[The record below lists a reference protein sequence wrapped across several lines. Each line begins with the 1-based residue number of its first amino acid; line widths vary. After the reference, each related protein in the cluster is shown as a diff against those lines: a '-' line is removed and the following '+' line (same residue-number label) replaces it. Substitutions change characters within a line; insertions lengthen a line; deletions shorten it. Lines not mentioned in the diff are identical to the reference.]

1 MKIKEIKKIPLFRM
15 AFKLSAGLIL
25 GKRAA
30 VFLCDAFMYF
40 DELLVDHMQKH
51 RYDNNE
57 VGNAYNKALNIVGIK
72 PSRESNNE
80 DRFNKNM
87 MGFEHKK

>member
-1 MKIKEIKKIPLFRM
+1 MKIKKIPLFRM

-30 VFLCDAFMYF
+30 VFLCNAFMYF

-51 RYDNNE
+51 RYDNN
-57 VGNAYNKALNIVGIK
+57 KALNIVGIK
-72 PSRESNNE
+72 PSRESNDE

-87 MGFEHKK
+87 MGFEYKK

>member
-30 VFLCDAFMYF
+30 VFLCNTFMYF

-51 RYDNNE
+51 RYDNN
-57 VGNAYNKALNIVGIK
+57 
-72 PSRESNNE
+72 
-80 DRFNKNM
+80 
-87 MGFEHKK
+87 

>member
-30 VFLCDAFMYF
+30 VFLCNAFMYF

-57 VGNAYNKALNIVGIK
+57 VGNAYNKALNIAIK
-72 PSRESNNE
+72 QKTSLVLVDKR
-80 DRFNKNM
+80 
-87 MGFEHKK
+87 GFFRGRG